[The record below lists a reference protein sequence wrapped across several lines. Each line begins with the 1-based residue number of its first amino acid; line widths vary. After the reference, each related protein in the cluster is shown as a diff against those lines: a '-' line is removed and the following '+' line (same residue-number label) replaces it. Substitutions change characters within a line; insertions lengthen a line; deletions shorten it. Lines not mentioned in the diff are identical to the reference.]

1 MPGEARLLVR
11 AHVPGADGGP
21 PRLDVD
27 LELGAGITAVIGPSG
42 AGKTTLLTTV
52 AGLVTPDAGRIV
64 LDGVALFDDAR
75 SVSVPAHSRRVAL
88 VFQSLALFPHL
99 SAWEN
104 VAYGLPG
111 GPRATRRE
119 RALRWLERAQVAH
132 RADRLPSSLSGG
144 EAQRVALA
152 RALASEPR
160 ALLLD
165 EPFSALDDELRG
177 QLGADLRA
185 LVAQL
190 NIPALLVTHHREDA
204 ASLGSRTLALSHG
217 RVVDEVAARTPWTE
231 LRHP

>member
-75 SVSVPAHSRRVAL
+75 SVSVPAHRRRVAL

-99 SAWEN
+99 SAGEN
-104 VAYGLPG
+104 VAYGLPP
-111 GPRATRRE
+111 GPREARRE

-132 RADRLPSSLSGG
+132 RVDRLPASLSGG

-165 EPFSALDDELRG
+165 EPFSALDDESR
-177 QLGADLRA
+177 AATRA
-185 LVAQL
+185 LVKSLTSAHDWITVLVSHHQDD
-190 NIPALLVTHHREDA
+190 IAAL
-204 ASLGSRTLALSHG
+204 
-217 RVVDEVAARTPWTE
+217 AARRYEIQDGRLVLLT
-231 LRHP
+231 

>member
-1 MPGEARLLVR
+1 MPGDARLLVR
-11 AHVPGADGGP
+11 ARVPGGDGGP

-27 LELGAGITAVIGPSG
+27 LEIGAGITAVTGPSG

-52 AGLVTPDAGRIV
+52 AGLVPPDTGRIV
-64 LDGVALFDDAR
+64 LDGVELFDGER
-75 SVSVPAHSRRVAL
+75 RVSVPAHRRRVAL

-104 VAYGLPG
+104 VAYGLPP
-111 GPRATRRE
+111 GPREARRE

-132 RADRLPSSLSGG
+132 RVDRLPASLSGG

-165 EPFSALDDELRG
+165 EPFSALDDELRS
-177 QLGADLRA
+177 QLGADLRT
-185 LVAQL
+185 LVDQL
-190 NIPALLVTHHREDA
+190 GIPAILVTHHREDA
-204 ASLGSRTLALSHG
+204 ATLGSRTLALSQG
-217 RVVDEVAARTPWTE
+217 RVVDEVPAGAPST
-231 LRHP
+231 